1 MQTGLS
7 IVKNSIGFKYE
18 KYYRQKVKELTVEIL
33 AFSFPLTFN
42 VYKAM

>member
-7 IVKNSIGFKYE
+7 IVKNIIGFKYE
-18 KYYRQKVKELTVEIL
+18 KYYRQKVKELTVEITL
-33 AFSFPLTFN
+33 N